1 VLEQKGHLREGCR
14 ACTEPVRQ
22 VYSGW
27 ADHDGH
33 HMQQHFQAAEGEES
47 LHSEVEE
54 GPSLWASE
62 VLEKDCS
69 FGIAGAV
76 ADEKR
81 RDQEVRWRSHYFGL
95 QENRPSLRM

>member
-1 VLEQKGHLREGCR
+1 MLGQKGHLQEGCR
-14 ACTEPVRQ
+14 ACTEPVRRECL
-22 VYSGW
+22 GW
-27 ADHDGH
+27 ADRDEH
-33 HMQQHFQAAEGEES
+33 HTQQHFQAAEAEES

-54 GPSLWASE
+54 GLSLWALE

-81 RDQEVRWRSHYFGL
+81 RDQEVR
-95 QENRPSLRM
+95 

>member
-1 VLEQKGHLREGCR
+1 
-14 ACTEPVRQ
+14 
-22 VYSGW
+22 
-27 ADHDGH
+27 
-33 HMQQHFQAAEGEES
+33 MQQHFQAAEGEES

-54 GPSLWASE
+54 GLSLWASE
-62 VLEKDCS
+62 VLGKGCS